1 MLTALRKSTN
11 SKVLAR
17 SVERAEAP
25 FTCPSCL
32 REVVL
37 HKGNIRIH
45 HFKHKPPVTCIR
57 GLGETEQHLRAK
69 LAIYDALSSEPNI
82 TELEVEKDF
91 GSTSADVYAR
101 INGFPVAVEIQ
112 KSNLSVTDI
121 TERTKNYYKL
131 GINVLWVG
139 LSSPDLWSEKY
150 SPHAWERWCHAAY
163 FGRVYYWD
171 EGQVFRVVHF
181 GEHKLYV
188 EERSW
193 YESGGYEQSAG
204 GYERTSKRYKTPM
217 QGVPVLLSRSF
228 RPVKKERWS
237 GGTVV
242 VPECHLYVDIQQK
255 WWK

>member
-1 MLTALRKSTN
+1 M
-11 SKVLAR
+11 
-17 SVERAEAP
+17 
-25 FTCPSCL
+25 

-37 HKGNIRIH
+37 HKGNIRVH

-69 LAIYDALSSEPNI
+69 LAIYDELSGEPHV

-91 GSTSADVYAR
+91 GSSFADLYAR
-101 INGFPVAVEIQ
+101 INGVPVAIEIQ
-112 KSNLSVTDI
+112 KSNLSVADI
-121 TERTKNYYKL
+121 TARTKNYFRL

-139 LSSPDLWSEKY
+139 LSSPDLLRKKY

-163 FGRVYYWD
+163 FGRVYYW
-171 EGQVFRVVHF
+171 EGGQMFRVVHF
-181 GEHKLYV
+181 GEYKIYI

-204 GYERTSKRYKTPM
+204 GYDRTSKRYKTPI
-217 QGVPVLLSRSF
+217 QGESVLLSRSF
-228 RPVKKERWS
+228 HPVKKRGWS
-237 GGTVV
+237 GGTVD
-242 VPECHLYVDIQQK
+242 VPECKLYVDTQPM